1 MSGHVV
7 LLGDSIFDNGV
18 YVTPGGTSVIEH
30 LRRALPAPWRG
41 SLLAVD
47 GATVAAVDRQLA
59 RVPSDATHLVLSVG
73 GNDAL
78 WMAGN
83 VFTEVAT
90 DVRSA
95 LQVLAEPIEGFSR
108 AYRGLVQTISR
119 QNLPLALCTIYD
131 RIPGLTGAE
140 KVGLCVF
147 NDVISRTAFEI
158 GATLIDLR
166 LVCDEKTDYAAVSP
180 IEPSS
185 AGGSKIARAIVR
197 ALLDRQDA
205 RQVVI

>member
-7 LLGDSIFDNGV
+7 LLGDSIFDNAV
-18 YVTPGGTSVIEH
+18 YVAPGGTSVIEH
-30 LRRALPAPWRG
+30 LRRALPPAWRG

-47 GATVAAVDRQLA
+47 GAMVADVDRQLTNL
-59 RVPSDATHLVLSVG
+59 PSDATHLVLSIG

-83 VFTEVAT
+83 VLAEVAT

-95 LQVLAEPIEGFSR
+95 LQILSGPIEDFSR
-108 AYRGLVQTISR
+108 GYRTLAQTLR
-119 QNLPLALCTIYD
+119 RRNLPLGICTIYD
-131 RIPGLTGAE
+131 HVPGLTAAE
-140 KVGLCVF
+140 RMGLCVF
-147 NDVISRTAFEI
+147 NDVISRTAFEV

-166 LVCDEKTDYAAVSP
+166 LTCGEKSDYAAVSP
-180 IEPSS
+180 IEPST

-197 ALLDRQDA
+197 ALLDGQDA

>member
-1 MSGHVV
+1 MGGHVI
-7 LLGDSIFDNGV
+7 LLGDSIFDNAV
-18 YVTPGGTSVIEH
+18 YVTPGGTSVVEH
-30 LRRALPAPWRG
+30 LHRALPDPWRG

-47 GATVAAVDRQLA
+47 GARIADVERQLV
-59 RVPSDATHLVLSVG
+59 RLPSDATHLVLSVG

-83 VFTEVAT
+83 VFAEVAT

-95 LQVLAEPIEGFSR
+95 LETLSGPIEGFAR
-108 AYRGLVQTISR
+108 GYRGLVQALTR
-119 QNLPLALCTIYD
+119 RALPLALCTIYD

-140 KVGLCVF
+140 RVGLSVF
-147 NDVISRTAFEI
+147 NDVITRTAFEV

-166 LVCDEKTDYAAVSP
+166 LMCNERSDYAAVSP
-180 IEPSS
+180 IEPST
-185 AGGSKIARAIVR
+185 AGGGKIARAIVR